1 MNLNNISLDELAKF
15 IFVLNIH
22 EFEMSFEINQ
32 TIDNKILASL
42 LYNLFIKGIVL
53 LHGENNRVTLNTIK
67 IDDLYNIRDKL
78 KKAQI
83 HTNILV
89 WDKPTALLLDYLST
103 DDTFPEK
110 RLAHFDCSPWAI
122 ISRDKSMPV

>member
-1 MNLNNISLDELAKF
+1 MSNIPFCK
-15 IFVLNIH
+15 
-22 EFEMSFEINQ
+22 
-32 TIDNKILASL
+32 
-42 LYNLFIKGIVL
+42 LYYGFIVL

-110 RLAHFDCSPWAI
+110 QVIEHNKNELELMSNNEPLSNYEFRMFVNNHLICLSFECRKTQYSNNRCS
-122 ISRDKSMPV
+122 V